1 MWQTYLYVMTGGA
14 IGALCRYLTTFAVQ
28 RSVCSTAFPW
38 GTFCV
43 NLTGSFLIGLLW
55 GILESFE
62 SNHGARLF
70 LIVGVLGGFT
80 TFSSFSLESLLLFK
94 AGEVKNALLYIVGSN
109 IGGLTLAYA
118 GYLIT
123 SAFKYVR

>member
-1 MWQTYLYVMTGGA
+1 MTGGA
-14 IGALCRYLTTFAVQ
+14 IGALCRYLTSFALQ
-28 RSVCSTAFPW
+28 RSVCSTVFPW

-55 GILESFE
+55 GILESFD
-62 SNHGARLF
+62 SSHGARLF

-94 AGEVKNALLYIVGSN
+94 AGEVKSALLYIAGSN
-109 IGGLTLAYA
+109 MGGLLLAYT
-118 GYLIT
+118 GYLIA